1 MSLGKLP
8 LIGWVSGSH
17 SKRRLKTELTTDMI
31 SPPLRDFRH
40 TMHVGRGGDAFG
52 DTSFLRNHG
61 GKEANKYNNF
71 FARTLRHVRRSP
83 LRNWGSRSKDETSTP
98 PEISPII
105 KNAVSLPQLGESN
118 YGNDGF
124 GMTFAFKSTPNS
136 FSDYGLESGFCTIPR
151 FPRSEKTQESSCPAE
166 SALKRSDS
174 LLSFRLDLGPSL
186 MSELLHVISFSGD
199 SSHSS
204 NRGEEERK
212 EINARATPSTDTFSP
227 LHLESTLAEDSLP
240 WKSGSPHATCEES
253 PVGSSFW
260 GHSKTSLPLGH
271 GSVCHNGDSHS
282 LESSLDGS
290 PCFRGK
296 TLSSEMGAAAAEG
309 VEPRE
314 TPWQGYQHD
323 CNLESR
329 GYNREA
335 QVLACHYGPED
346 TYCGLPHQEESRNQ
360 ASWKSPDANM
370 RLKMR
375 LKTGI
380 ALQQEH
386 KARWLQRAKEENEV
400 DEEEGDEEFSGD
412 RTTIIGER
420 NSDSFEYVDDE
431 EEDDEV
437 KV

>member
-8 LIGWVSGSH
+8 VIGWVSGSH
-17 SKRRLKTELTTDMI
+17 SKRRLKTELTPDMI

-61 GKEANKYNNF
+61 GKEAKYNNF

-83 LRNWGSRSKDETSTP
+83 LRNRGSRSKDETSPTP

-105 KNAVSLPQLGESN
+105 KNAVSLPQLNEGN

-124 GMTFAFKSTPNS
+124 GVSFAFKSTPNS

-151 FPRSEKTQESSCPAE
+151 LPRSEKTQESSCLAE

-204 NRGEEERK
+204 KRGEEEREENK
-212 EINARATPSTDTFSP
+212 TTATDTFSP
-227 LHLESTLAEDSLP
+227 LHLKSTWAEDSLP
-240 WKSGSPHATCEES
+240 WRSGSPHTACEES
-253 PVGSSFW
+253 QVESSLW
-260 GHSKTSLPLGH
+260 GHSEASWPLGH
-271 GSVCHNGDSHS
+271 SVCHNGDSHS
-282 LESSLDGS
+282 IELSSQDGS
-290 PCFRGK
+290 PSSRGK
-296 TLSSEMGAAAAEG
+296 TPSSELGAVATEG
-309 VEPRE
+309 VVPR
-314 TPWQGYQHD
+314 PWPGYQND
-323 CNLESR
+323 CNVESR
-329 GYNREA
+329 EYSRAA
-335 QVLACHYGPED
+335 QVLACHYGPGG
-346 TYCGLPHQEESRNQ
+346 TYCGLPYREESRSQ
-360 ASWKSPDANM
+360 ASWESPDANTW
-370 RLKMR
+370 RLKVGEAQR
-375 LKTGI
+375 
-380 ALQQEH
+380 QEH
-386 KARWLQRAKEENEV
+386 MAKWRQRAEEEE
-400 DEEEGDEEFSGD
+400 DEEEVEEEEEEFSGD
-412 RTTIIGER
+412 RATIVREE

-431 EEDDEV
+431 EEEDEV